1 MYTMNNNDKQYSDDY
16 KPNVCI
22 ADYTIKYFPTKYER
36 MLLGTDKEKKFA
48 VKHVKSIHVFK
59 ESILLNDDGQ
69 FVNDELKI
77 SHLKRVL
84 KRRGVKY
91 SEDNTYVLRNL
102 NIHSQSKATYTV
114 NHKDNEA
121 DSRV

>member
-1 MYTMNNNDKQYSDDY
+1 MNNNDKQYSDDY

-22 ADYTIKYFPTKYER
+22 ADYTIKYFPTKYEK
-36 MLLGTDKEKKFA
+36 MLLGTDKERAFA
-48 VKHVKSIHVFK
+48 SKYIKSIHVFK
-59 ESILLNDDGQ
+59 ESILLNDESQ

-84 KRRGVKY
+84 QRRGIKY

-102 NIHSQSKATYTV
+102 KIHSHSKATYTV
-114 NHKDNEA
+114 NQKE
-121 DSRV
+121 